1 MSKSR
6 TANQIL
12 LEKRS
17 ALVNG
22 VPRGMTDGDLSG
34 APVLDE
40 AATIY
45 WKSVSKKFP
54 VSMKGKDYFAKM
66 PDGLQKVSWKPAEA
80 AEAKKHLDGLMG
92 KKESAELDEAAIE
105 ALRDEGSS
113 DAETLAD
120 DLESMLSGEL
130 DEKELDEF
138 GPEARAAA
146 LAARRKKGGG
156 PKGPGE
162 ARADFAKRRRQKILT
177 KKKALDKRASE
188 DPDFAK
194 KRAIKK
200 LTKDMAMTKDPRLKL
215 AIRKRINRLQK
226 KESIENGL
234 RSPNKTLL
242 EKRLREE

>member
-92 KKESAELDEAAIE
+92 KK
-105 ALRDEGSS
+105 
-113 DAETLAD
+113 
-120 DLESMLSGEL
+120 ESMLSGEL